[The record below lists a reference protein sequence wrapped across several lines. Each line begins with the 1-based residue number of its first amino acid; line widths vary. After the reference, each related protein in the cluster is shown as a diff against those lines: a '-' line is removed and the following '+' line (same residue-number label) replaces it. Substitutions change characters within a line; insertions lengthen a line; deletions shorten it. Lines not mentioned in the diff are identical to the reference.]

1 MRQYIVAICRF
12 KAAQFV
18 AYTSTMIRRCRAC
31 FLSILT
37 VLACLPATAQAQQTN
52 EQLAARCAELGAI
65 FDRYNTRRSEGSGGP
80 DMQRLGAGIDCQ
92 KGRYQQGIKTLE
104 DLLQRNRTP
113 YPPA

>member
-12 KAAQFV
+12 KAARFV
-18 AYTSTMIRRCRAC
+18 AYTSTMMRRGQLCL
-31 FLSILT
+31 LSILAAF
-37 VLACLPATAQAQQTN
+37 ACLPVAVQAQQTN
-52 EQLAARCAELGAI
+52 EQLAARCAELGAL
-65 FDRYNTRRSEGSGGP
+65 FDRYNTRRGEGSGGP

-104 DLLQRNRTP
+104 DLLQRNRIP